1 MVVRVKR
8 LKDRTDKAISN
19 GESKE
24 ILNRSY
30 NKTGLAG

>member
-1 MVVRVKR
+1 MVVRAKR
-8 LKDRTDKAISN
+8 LKDHTDKAVSN

-30 NKTGLAG
+30 SKTRLVD